1 MLNIKLK
8 LTELI
13 CTNIPILEMYIGYIP
28 ILFDLFSI

>member
-13 CTNIPILEMYIGYIP
+13 CTNIPILEMYIGYTP
-28 ILFDLFSI
+28 ILFDLLSI